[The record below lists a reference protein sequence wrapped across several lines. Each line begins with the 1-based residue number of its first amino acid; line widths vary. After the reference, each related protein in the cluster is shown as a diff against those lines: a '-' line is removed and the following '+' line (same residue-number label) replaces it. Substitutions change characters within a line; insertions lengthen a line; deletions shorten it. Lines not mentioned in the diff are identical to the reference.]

1 MAKFLKE
8 EYLPNARDTDGYNAL
23 PNGKDIYAYYVKTWT
38 TTNKTPDEIHKTGLQ
53 EVARI
58 REEMEKVKAQV
69 GYNGTLEEL
78 LVHVKNDPKTMP
90 YKNFK
95 RDFGWIS
102 GDSDEDYP
110 EAKNNV

>member
-38 TTNKTPDEIHKTGLQ
+38 TTNKTPDEIHKPDFR

-78 LVHVKNDPKTMP
+78 LVHVKMIRKQCHI
-90 YKNFK
+90 KLQK
-95 RDFGWIS
+95 RFWMDFRGF
-102 GDSDEDYP
+102 
-110 EAKNNV
+110 